1 MKYMIY
7 ETIGSDDVR
16 NDPSKIKIID
26 YFWLYTIS
34 EVSDDFPHEWLK
46 GEEITRQVAHS
57 YYFPGAVENE
67 ISIMR
72 STTNPEDMMEP
83 TSLGDNDYEKVNYAL
98 TVDDRLNAVNLMKA
112 TMRLHATHYCKNEAE
127 RNRLIAALN
136 TLSQLPETQM
146 FMATYFDWD
155 CAYTYNK
162 TKTKEFD
169 FSVTEPW
176 AATPIE

>member
-1 MKYMIY
+1 
-7 ETIGSDDVR
+7 
-16 NDPSKIKIID
+16 
-26 YFWLYTIS
+26 
-34 EVSDDFPHEWLK
+34 
-46 GEEITRQVAHS
+46 
-57 YYFPGAVENE
+57 
-67 ISIMR
+67 
-72 STTNPEDMMEP
+72 
-83 TSLGDNDYEKVNYAL
+83 
-98 TVDDRLNAVNLMKA
+98 
-112 TMRLHATHYCKNEAE
+112 MRLHATHYCKNEAE

-136 TLSQLPETQM
+136 TLSQLSETQM